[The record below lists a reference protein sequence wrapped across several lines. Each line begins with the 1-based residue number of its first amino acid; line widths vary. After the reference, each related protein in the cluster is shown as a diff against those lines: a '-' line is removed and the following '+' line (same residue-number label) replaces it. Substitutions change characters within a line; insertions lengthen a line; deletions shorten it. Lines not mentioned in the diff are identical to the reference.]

1 MVKSIPSYIIML
13 SCGNISKLEEII
25 DNKYFELL
33 DFYWLLKEYSDDIEK
48 LDYIESDSNLVID
61 VKFNNDIKI
70 SSIYKEVI
78 TNIPESKHIDI
89 EKKRHSILV
98 TCYR

>member
-1 MVKSIPSYIIML
+1 ML

-61 VKFNNDIKI
+61 VKFNSSIKI
-70 SSIYKEVI
+70 SSIYKEV
-78 TNIPESKHIDI
+78 TMNIPESKHIDI
-89 EKKRHSILV
+89 EKKKHSILV